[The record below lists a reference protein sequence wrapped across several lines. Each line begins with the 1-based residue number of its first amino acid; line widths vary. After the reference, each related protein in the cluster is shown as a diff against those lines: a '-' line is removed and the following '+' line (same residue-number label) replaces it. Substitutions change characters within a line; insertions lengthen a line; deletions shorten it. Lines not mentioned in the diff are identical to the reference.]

1 MNDQSLVEGNYFQV
15 KLRSKVAFQAFQ
27 NKFYDRCD
35 ISFQKILHWHYLDL
49 LLTCIGPMFSLRS
62 ENKRKTSVF
71 RPF

>member
-15 KLRSKVAFQAFQ
+15 KLRSKVAFQAFK

-35 ISFQKILHWHYLDL
+35 ISSQKMLHWLYLDL
-49 LLTCIGPMFSLRS
+49 LLTRISPMFSLRS